1 MANEELNE
9 AYIHMMI
16 VQMQQK
22 LLEEHS
28 STYYQWI
35 KNLITLASSVLVV
48 LISFRNTY
56 IPLNPTAF
64 WLLQCCWS
72 FLFGTIVLGQLAL
85 YGQIQAPFEVA
96 LRLED
101 VLKKSKK
108 EKENTW
114 AVAAVQGVTATPNR
128 LFHLASQISAVLFVL
143 ALFLLV
149 LFAAINMT
157 IPNPAK

>member
-1 MANEELNE
+1 MVDEELNE
-9 AYIHMMI
+9 AQIHMML
-16 VQMQQK
+16 VQMQHK
-22 LLEEHS
+22 LLEDHS

-35 KNLITLASSVLVV
+35 KNLITLASSVLVA
-48 LISFRNTY
+48 LISFRNAY
-56 IPLNPTAF
+56 IPQNPTAI

-72 FLFGTIVLGQLAL
+72 FLFGTAVLGQLAL
-85 YGQIQAPFEVA
+85 YGQTHAPFEAA

-108 EKENTW
+108 EKENAF
-114 AVAAVQGVTATPNR
+114 AVAAVQGVTAAPSR
-128 LFHLASQISAVLFVL
+128 LFHFASQIAVVLFVL
-143 ALFLLV
+143 ALFVLV